1 SHRERRRIVMPV
13 PDDATNIGE
22 EIEGLFIRDDDE
34 GLFSRDI
41 DGQLV
46 RLDSPTEADYR
57 KTVTVQIDGQ
67 PVTVPLAEP
76 LKDADGNIVQDIE
89 GRTTP
94 RYTTIYDAAAKLYV
108 KDVGDEAKIPIPT
121 LCHQPHM
128 TPVAVCRLCVVQIY
142 GQKRGKRA
150 AERKLLPACQHQ
162 VKEGMEVFTMNAEG
176 TDGDRVRNTVKVL
189 TELLAADHLKP
200 AEPPS
205 LEKELAP
212 FNELGRMVERCHA
225 VPARVALD
233 VFSDPPP
240 TAAAN
245 VGRRGLDTSSPV
257 FNVDHSACI
266 LCERCIRGCD
276 EVRGNQII
284 GRTGKGV
291 TAGISFDLND
301 PMGSSGCVQC
311 GECMVSCPT
320 SAITF
325 QPGARIQVSP
335 GDKSKEVLSA
345 SELISDPLFAGI
357 PPKFLLWQQGLVIRR
372 KLKVGDVLFR
382 QGDPGNTAFLIKSGR
397 LAVKVD
403 ATQEGQAGGTKGRA
417 SKAGAAKAGMSF
429 EVGPAD
435 LIFGEMA
442 CLSGAPRNGTVKAI
456 EPGEVWELRRNVLDR
471 LMRLPS
477 LRQQIEGKYRAR
489 TLDVALQNLELFQG
503 VDEAEFKR
511 VVAFLRPR
519 ITFIHVTPGRDLFRQ
534 GDEAD
539 AMYFIRLGHVRVG
552 VLKQGRETTVLSASP
567 GSVLGEIGLLALSPD
582 DLRRTVDEVD
592 GMLKQKLD
600 AAGDRLRDAIPA
612 GLRMATCSA
621 LNFVELVRL
630 NRMTFLEM
638 IREFPVVRRRLVETS
653 LARMRENLHADPLLA
668 EYVAQG
674 LQEGRSILTLDLD
687 LCTRCD
693 ECTRGC
699 VQKHGTHSH
708 GVPVTRLLRDG
719 LHFDHFLIATSCRS
733 CADPHC
739 MTGCPVDSIHRGKH
753 LQIVIEDHC
762 IGCGLC
768 ASNCPYGSIF
778 MVPNQ
783 RDRHPIPDEHHPG
796 QTILMAQPKAVA
808 CDLCD
813 SANTR
818 SSPAPACVSSCPHDA
833 AHRMTGEELLQ
844 RVLEGADRKRR

>member
-1 SHRERRRIVMPV
+1 MTPGADDALV
-13 PDDATNIGE
+13 PDE
-22 EIEGLFIRDDDE
+22 VEGLFIRDDDE

-41 DGQLV
+41 GGQLV
-46 RLDSPTEADYR
+46 RLDAPTESDYR
-57 KTVTVQIDGQ
+57 ETVTVQIDGQ

-76 LKDADGNIVQDIE
+76 LKDADGNIVQDVE

-94 RYTTIYDAAAKLYV
+94 RYTTIYDAAVKLYV
-108 KDVGDEAKIPIPT
+108 KEVGDEAKIPIPT

-162 VKEGMEVFTMNAEG
+162 VKDGMEIFTMNAEG
-176 TDGDRVRNTVKVL
+176 ADGDRVRHTVKVL

-212 FNELGRMVERCHA
+212 FNELGRMVSRCHA
-225 VPARVALD
+225 VPERVALD
-233 VFSDPPP
+233 VFSNPPP
-240 TAAAN
+240 PAREGT
-245 VGRRGLDTSSPV
+245 GRRALDTSSPV
-257 FNVDHSACI
+257 FLVDHSACI

-276 EVRGNQII
+276 DVRGNHVI
-284 GRTGKGV
+284 GRTGKGIN
-291 TAGISFDLND
+291 AGISFDLNE
-301 PMGSSGCVQC
+301 PMGNSGCVQC

-325 QPGARIQVSP
+325 QPGARISVSP
-335 GDKSKEVLSA
+335 TDKSKEVLSA

-372 KLKVGDVLFR
+372 KLKVGDILFN

-403 ATQEGQAGGTKGRA
+403 ANQAGRGRNTRGNA
-417 SKAGAAKAGMSF
+417 SKSGKDQKGMSF
-429 EVGPAD
+429 EVGTED

-442 CLSGAPRNGTVKAI
+442 CLSGSPRSGTVKVI
-456 EPGEVWELRRNVLDR
+456 EAGEVWELRRNVLDR

-477 LRQQIEGKYRAR
+477 LRQQIEAKYRDR
-489 TLDVALQNLELFQG
+489 ILDGALQNLELFRG

-519 ITFIHVTPGRDLFRQ
+519 ITFVRVTPGRDLFRQ

-539 AMYFIRLGHVRVG
+539 AMYFVRLGHVRIG
-552 VLKQGRETTVLSASP
+552 VFKHGRETKVLSASP
-567 GSVLGEIGLLALSPD
+567 GSVVGEIGLLALSPD
-582 DLRRTVDEVD
+582 DVRRTVDEVD
-592 GMLKQKLD
+592 GMLTQKLD
-600 AAGDRLRDAIPA
+600 AAGQTLTDSIPA
-612 GLRMATCSA
+612 GRRMATCSA

-653 LARMRENLHADPLLA
+653 LARMRDNLAANPLLA

-674 LQEGRSILTLDLD
+674 LQEGRSILALDLD

-708 GVPVTRLLRDG
+708 GMPVTRLLRDG
-719 LHFDHFLIATSCRS
+719 LHFDRFLIATSCRS

-739 MTGCPVDSIHRGKH
+739 MTGCPVDSIHRAKH

-768 ASNCPYGSIF
+768 AENCPYGSIF

-783 RDRHPIPDEHHPG
+783 RDVHQVPDEEHPG

-818 SSPAPACVSSCPHDA
+818 SSPEPACVSSCPHDA
-833 AHRMTGEELLQ
+833 AHRMTGEELLH
-844 RVLEGADRKRR
+844 RVMEGTGRSG

>member
-1 SHRERRRIVMPV
+1 MPG
-13 PDDATNIGE
+13 PDDGSFMPE
-22 EIEGLFIRDDDE
+22 EPEGLFVRDDDE

-46 RLDSPTEADYR
+46 RLDSPTESDYR
-57 KTVTVQIDGQ
+57 KTVTLQIDGQ
-67 PVTVPLAEP
+67 SVTVPLAEP

-94 RYTTIYDAAAKLYV
+94 RYTTIYDAAAQLYV

-128 TPVAVCRLCVVQIY
+128 TPVGVCRMCVVQIY

-176 TDGDRVRNTVKVL
+176 ADGERVRQTVKVL
-189 TELLAADHLKP
+189 TELLAVDHLKP

-212 FNELGRMVERCHA
+212 FNELGRMVARCHA
-225 VPARVALD
+225 EPSRIALD
-233 VFSDPPP
+233 VFSNPAPQP
-240 TAAAN
+240 AEK

-257 FNVDHSACI
+257 FTVDHSACI
-266 LCERCIRGCD
+266 LCERCIRGCG
-276 EVRGNQII
+276 EVRANDVV
-284 GRTGKGV
+284 GRTGKGSN
-291 TAGISFDLND
+291 AGISFDLND
-301 PMGSSGCVQC
+301 AMGNSGCVQC

-325 QPGARIQVSP
+325 QPGARIQVTP

-345 SELISDPLFAGI
+345 AELNADPLFASI

-372 KLKVGDVLFR
+372 KLNAGDVLFR
-382 QGDPGNTAFLIKSGR
+382 EGDPGNTAFLIKSGK
-397 LAVKVD
+397 LAVKV
-403 ATQEGQAGGTKGRA
+403 GAGKGG
-417 SKAGAAKAGMSF
+417 KPGAAAKSGVSF
-429 EVGPAD
+429 ELGPKD

-442 CLSGAPRNGTVKAI
+442 CLTGAPRNATVNAI
-456 EPGEVWELRRNVLDR
+456 ESGEVWELRRNVLDR

-477 LRQQIEGKYRAR
+477 LRDMFEAKYRQRA
-489 TLDVALQNLELFQG
+489 LDTVLRNSDLFEGIGDADFQ
-503 VDEAEFKR
+503 R
-511 VVAFLRPR
+511 VVEFLRPR
-519 ITFIHVTPGRDLFRQ
+519 ISFVRVSPGQEIFRQ
-534 GDEAD
+534 GDDAD
-539 AMYFIRLGHVRVG
+539 AMYVVRLGHVRIG
-552 VLKQGRETTVLSASP
+552 VRRLGRETKVLPRGP
-567 GSVLGEIGLLALSPD
+567 GSVLGEIGLLALSPA
-582 DLRRTVDEVD
+582 DLRRTPDEVEEQMRQRL
-592 GMLKQKLD
+592 G
-600 AAGDRLRDAIPA
+600 AAGENLREAIP
-612 GLRMATCSA
+612 GGQRMATCSA
-621 LNFVELVRL
+621 LNFVELARV
-630 NRMTFLEM
+630 NRITFLEM
-638 IREFPVVRRRLVETS
+638 IREFPSVRRRLVEIS
-653 LARMRENLHADPLLA
+653 LARLRENLEADPLRA

-674 LQEGRSILTLDLD
+674 LYEGRSILALDLD

-699 VQKHGTHSH
+699 VQRHGTESH
-708 GVPVTRLLRDG
+708 GTPVTRLLRDG
-719 LHFDHFLIATSCRS
+719 LQFGNMLIATSCRS

-739 MTGCPVDSIHRGKH
+739 MASCPVDAIHRGKH

-783 RDRHPIPDEHHPG
+783 HRIYEAQDHADPAR
-796 QTILMAQPKAVA
+796 TIAIAQPKAA
-808 CDLCD
+808 TCDLCD
-813 SANTR
+813 SANDRAT
-818 SSPAPACVSSCPHDA
+818 PAPTCVSSCPHDA
-833 AHRMTGEELLQ
+833 AHRLTGEQILQ
-844 RVLEGADRKRR
+844 RVLRGTGKGS